1 MKRWVAVVMVL
12 FLVFLAACGS
22 GGSQSGQSASP
33 SGSSPSPSSGSSS
46 SGSDGGSGGQPVEL
60 ALAHTLAETHI
71 LHKAAAKFAELA
83 AEKSGGRISIKI
95 YSSGT
100 LGNDLEL
107 IESTINGEVD
117 ASVVGV
123 PFYSGFTP
131 VLDAYLLPFLI
142 DTYEIERKVFD
153 SPVHQEMLDS
163 LDSLGIVGLTLF
175 EGGLV
180 HIGNNKKEI
189 RTPGDMAGMKIRT
202 GNSELA
208 VESLQAQGASP
219 TPMTL
224 PEVYTGLQ
232 TNVID
237 GVQTNL
243 VTIAAQKFYEVI
255 DYLTIHGQYSFPA
268 VAAMNK
274 KKFDSLSAEDQAI
287 LREAAREA
295 TQFTLDEIEKLD
307 AEARQQIEAAG
318 VKIIDLTSEEKQ
330 VFIDAT
336 QGIFDKYLAKDP
348 LIEKFVNA
356 VLEMKK

>member
-1 MKRWVAVVMVL
+1 MML
-12 FLVFLAACGS
+12 LLVFLAACGS
-22 GGSQSGQSASP
+22 GGSQSGQTP
-33 SGSSPSPSSGSSS
+33 GSSPSSGTSSPSAGSN
-46 SGSDGGSGGQPVEL
+46 GGSGGKPVEL
-60 ALAHTLAETHI
+60 TLAHTLAETHI
-71 LHKAAAKFAELA
+71 LHLAAAKFAELA
-83 AEKSGGRISIKI
+83 AEKSGGRITITI
-95 YSSGT
+95 YPSGT

-107 IESTINGEVD
+107 IESTINGDVD

-131 VLDAYLLPFLI
+131 ILDAYLLPFLI
-142 DTYEIERKVFD
+142 DSYEIERKVFD
-153 SPVHQEMLDS
+153 SPVHQEMLAS
-163 LDSLGIVGLTLF
+163 LDSMGIVGLTLF

-180 HIGNNKKEI
+180 HIGNTKKEI
-189 RTPGDMAGMKIRT
+189 RTPADMAGMKIRT

-208 VESLQAQGASP
+208 VESLRVQGANP

-255 DYLTIHGQYSFPA
+255 DYVTIHGQYSFPA

-274 KKFDSLSAEDQAI
+274 KRFESLSAEDQAI
-287 LREAAREA
+287 LREAAKEA
-295 TQFTLDEIEKLD
+295 TQYTLDEIEKLD
-307 AEARQQIEAAG
+307 ADARQQIEAAG
-318 VKIIDLTSEEKQ
+318 VKFIDLTPEEKQ
-330 VFIDAT
+330 VFIEVT

-356 VLEMKK
+356 VLEMK